1 MQERN
6 RFIFQN
12 RSRWPKLIGQRRI
25 GGIEPPFSVPQT
37 DVRPLDDIRHAT
49 SVA

>member
-12 RSRWPKLIGQRRI
+12 RSRRSKLIDQRRI
-25 GGIEPPFSVPQT
+25 GGIEPPLFPNISACNISKT
-37 DVRPLDDIRHAT
+37 IRHA